1 MAKKFLTNINLAGNQ
16 LLNAAIQ
23 PSASAPSALSAGQ
36 LYYNTNDGIFYFST
50 GTGTGNWEPVGV
62 QYIKSVSGNLSVDG
76 NGLLSLDEA
85 GLAGDLA
92 SGSNYITYSGST
104 LNLNLSSLE
113 TQLTNDG
120 FASQS
125 DISSAISAASSN
137 YDAAGA
143 ASSAQ
148 SAAQSY
154 ADSLASNYDAAGAA
168 SSALSTAQ
176 SYADS
181 LASNYDPAGAA
192 SSAISALNIGLNS
205 SGDVVTTDGTQDLYN
220 KTLDSVIVK
229 GDAYFQSGGGA
240 GGTNNY
246 ISVDNSTG
254 TLTLNSGY
262 PLTLAAAD
270 DINLNPSTGYNVKIN
285 GVNVATINDI
295 QASKAGLSVKDS
307 VKFLSTDNVLTVGNY
322 GFNSDISSVV
332 VGDRVLF
339 INQTN
344 ASDNGIYT
352 VTENQGSEGAV
363 TRAADQNTPKEGD
376 FVFVEEGEYAA
387 QGWVAQADLT
397 WAQFASAGEYTF
409 NGGLQISG
417 TTVSVDYTSLE
428 SQLVSDDF
436 AKNADYTT
444 VTRKYSN
451 SITGNSTDSTFAFTH
466 GLNSR
471 DVVVRVYQT
480 SSGADQYNDIE
491 VDVTRTSVNAISI
504 SFASAPATGESYAV
518 VVVG

>member
-125 DISSAISAASSN
+125 DISSAISAAS
-137 YDAAGA
+137 
-143 ASSAQ
+143 
-148 SAAQSY
+148 
-154 ADSLASNYDAAGAA
+154 SNYDAAGAA